1 MQQPDWWLYPERCEN
16 GHEWGPG
23 RVLVSWERC
32 HCAGARA
39 AHPERYAWG
48 NRTVACREPGC
59 GSVWYDP
66 PRGPHSA
73 P

>member
-1 MQQPDWWLYPERCEN
+1 M
-16 GHEWGPG
+16 
-23 RVLVSWERC
+23 LVSWERC

-48 NRTVACREPGC
+48 HRTVACREPGC